1 MVQEV
6 KKGQR
11 HGDFEC
17 KMCNKFFKYVKPYKN
32 HMKMHN
38 VRSPAMP
45 KVKEKLSYY
54 KRKKLQDA
62 LQNAIPKKK
71 ALVPTPKRSSSSLQY
86 ADSSPEPQ
94 PEYDSLSPYQ
104 NSPAYEDDSII
115 PQDNQDDMDFG
126 ALMLSTSQMIGE
138 EVEKDNPEPRKSRT
152 GRILKRSII
161 EDDDEIVKPNGQ
173 KRSKPSS
180 APSKALPT
188 RKPGPLSSKIRSK
201 PAKQNDSE
209 EVTIEGFSEV
219 DISKML
225 KKSSDSMTR
234 LSMSNFKA

>member
-1 MVQEV
+1 
-6 KKGQR
+6 
-11 HGDFEC
+11 
-17 KMCNKFFKYVKPYKN
+17 
-32 HMKMHN
+32 MKMHN
-38 VRSPAMP
+38 VRRPGIP

-62 LQNAIPKKK
+62 LQNVIPKKK
-71 ALVPTPKRSSSSLQY
+71 PPVPTPKRTSIQY

-115 PQDNQDDMDFG
+115 PQDNHDDMDFG

-161 EDDDEIVKPNGQ
+161 EKDEDEEIAKPNGQ

-180 APSKALPT
+180 APSKAPPT
-188 RKPGPLSSKIRSK
+188 KKPGPLSSKSRSK

-209 EVTIEGFSEV
+209 EITIEGFSEV

-234 LSMSNFKA
+234 LSMSLS